1 MCLQALLIHDLLL
14 REAALPNFAYESE
27 LMRKPMREPPLD
39 ELHGLFD
46 RHVAGHLNQ
55 EVNVIRHDN
64 EIKQLEFA
72 LRDKRT
78 QHIDEK
84 LRIALRL

>member
-1 MCLQALLIHDLLL
+1 VCLQALLIHDLHL
-14 REAALPNFAYESE
+14 REAALPNSALESE

-78 QHIDEK
+78 QHIDEQ